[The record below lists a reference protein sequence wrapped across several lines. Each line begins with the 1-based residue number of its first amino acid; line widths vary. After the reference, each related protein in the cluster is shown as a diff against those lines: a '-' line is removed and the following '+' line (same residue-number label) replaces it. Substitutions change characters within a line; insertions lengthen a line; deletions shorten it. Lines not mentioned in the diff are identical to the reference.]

1 MGKYG
6 TVYDYPQTPK
16 PSPAE
21 PKLRNDN
28 DNNANENDSSNSDGS
43 PSRNTILEEALQ
55 HVFPSSQL
63 DALNEMVSDEN
74 NSESSY
80 DTNART
86 SAEFSCQDLSFY
98 EETEEA
104 GGGMQVLTPKR
115 VFPASSLYNPKK
127 SPLENRNKILCDIL
141 GIGADSAVPSQ

>member
-1 MGKYG
+1 MG
-6 TVYDYPQTPK
+6 YDYPQTPK
-16 PSPAE
+16 TRPEDPQN
-21 PKLRNDN
+21 RND
-28 DNNANENDSSNSDGS
+28 DDAHENDSSNSDGS

-127 SPLENRNKILCDIL
+127 SPLENRNKILC
-141 GIGADSAVPSQ
+141 AVPIRCCCCFLTNVFVLSR

>member
-28 DNNANENDSSNSDGS
+28 DHGANENDSSNSDGS

-80 DTNART
+80 DNNART
-86 SAEFSCQDLSFY
+86 SSEFSGQDLSFY
-98 EETEEA
+98 EEGEEGA
-104 GGGMQVLTPKR
+104 ERMVTPKR
-115 VFPASSLYNPKK
+115 VFGNSNLYNPKK

-141 GIGADSAVPSQ
+141 GIGADSTVPSQ